1 MSPAE
6 PDRPYAAIFLS
17 EESHQELL
25 RWWNDVVGPPLLS
38 LVFAHH
44 VTLVYDPSAAQLEQ
58 ITLGTEGEVQVIG
71 WAADEH
77 GQAVLVRSIP
87 VSINEFPHVTVSTD
101 GTPPVYSNTLLK
113 QGFVPI
119 VGPRLRGVVDVRV

>member
-1 MSPAE
+1 MLHAE
-6 PDRPYAAIFLS
+6 ADRPYAAIFLS
-17 EESHQELL
+17 EESRSELL
-25 RWWNDVVGPPLLS
+25 RWWGDVVGPPLLS

-44 VTLVYDPSAAQLEQ
+44 VTLVYDPSVVQLEQ
-58 ITLGTEGEVQVIG
+58 LTLGAEGEVQIIG

-87 VSINEFPHVTVSTD
+87 VSVNELPHVTVSTD
-101 GTPPVYSNTLLK
+101 GTPPVYSNTLLQ

-119 VGPRLRGVVDVRV
+119 VGPLLRGVVDVRL